1 MLKWKAVGG
10 GTDRDGNPIVKPPLL
25 VNAEMI
31 DGICQRYSCLPSS
44 LMGEDV
50 SLLKMLNIVNIG
62 LDKDKNGG

>member
-1 MLKWKAVGG
+1 MGG
-10 GTDRDGNPIVKPPLL
+10 GTDREGNPIVKPSLL
-25 VNAEMI
+25 INAEMI

-62 LDKDKNGG
+62 LDKSGE